1 MPESATIE
9 RRELGDLMRKIRC
22 ALSIGLGLVTAA
34 CAGPTSTP
42 GPDVVRELAP
52 TGKLRVGVYPGGP
65 TSMIRDAATGET
77 RGVTVDLGAELG
89 RRLGVPVERVEFPRV
104 AEVVAGL
111 KAGQADFTI
120 SNATPVRAQ
129 DVDFTPPLLAIELGY
144 LVPAGSP
151 LSAVE
156 AIDRPGIRVGVTQ
169 GSTSERTLPRALT
182 NATIVPVPTLKAGID
197 MLAQGQLNAFGTN
210 KSILFEMSDQLPGSR
225 VLEGRWGVENLAA
238 AIPKGRDRGMVYM
251 QQFVAHAQSEGLVAR
266 AADRAGLRGTV
277 TPE

>member
-1 MPESATIE
+1 M
-9 RRELGDLMRKIRC
+9 
-22 ALSIGLGLVTAA
+22 
-34 CAGPTSTP
+34 
-42 GPDVVRELAP
+42 
-52 TGKLRVGVYPGGP
+52 
-65 TSMIRDAATGET
+65 
-77 RGVTVDLGAELG
+77 
-89 RRLGVPVERVEFPRV
+89 
-104 AEVVAGL
+104 
-111 KAGQADFTI
+111 
-120 SNATPVRAQ
+120 
-129 DVDFTPPLLAIELGY
+129 
-144 LVPAGSP
+144 PAGSA

-156 AIDRPGIRVGVTQ
+156 AIDRPGTRVGVTQ

-225 VLEGRWGVENLAA
+225 VLEGRWGVEHLAA

-251 QQFVAHAQSEGLVAR
+251 QQFVAYAQSEGLVAR